1 MRRCSG
7 KRYSFTQFTNPG
19 ESKRVINPL
28 RVGGIEYMEYVTLAA
43 QSFGAALER
52 LGFAAAARHRSGE
65 RGNCRS
71 DAKDVIFSA
80 DSSAAGSRDEDSQ
93 ASRLS
98 ALAFT

>member
-1 MRRCSG
+1 MNFGEG
-7 KRYSFTQFTNPG
+7 KY
-19 ESKRVINPL
+19 VIDPL
-28 RVGGIEYMEYVTLAA
+28 GVDGIECAEYVTPEP
-43 QSFGAALER
+43 QSFGAAVEHPS
-52 LGFAAAARHRSGE
+52 FAVAERHRSGE
-65 RGNCRS
+65 RGNYRS